1 MVQRVLVTGG
11 GGFIG
16 SHLVDHQ
23 LALGRQVT
31 VIDTC
36 LDRLGPR
43 QGVAGLNLVEGDIR
57 NTDLL
62 ESLVPGTDV
71 VFHLASAHLEVTRGD
86 DFFQQ
91 INVTAARNLALI
103 AAREGVQ
110 RFVHC
115 SSVGVY
121 GPLAQ
126 VPADEDTPCQ
136 PDIAYE
142 VTKLEG
148 ERAVLAVAREEKLPT
163 VVLRPAWV
171 YGPGCPRTLKVFRAL
186 RKKRF
191 FMVGKGR
198 NLRHPV
204 FIDDMLQAFELA
216 ATRGGIDGQVFIIAA
231 DEYVTLEKL
240 IRAILQVEDSDF
252 KPVSVPLAAMIP
264 VCYLVES
271 LAKVLRREP
280 PFSSRSLKFF
290 TENSAFSI
298 EKAVQQLGYTP
309 RVDLMTGLEKTRNV
323 IYASSP
329 A

>member
-57 NTDLL
+57 DTGLL
-62 ESLVPGTDV
+62 ESLIPGTDV

-171 YGPGCPRTLKVFRAL
+171 YGPGCPRTLKLFRAL

-252 KPVSVPLAAMIP
+252 KPVSVPLAVMIP

-271 LAKVLRREP
+271 MAKVLRREP

-290 TENSAFSI
+290 TENSAFRI
-298 EKAVQQLGYTP
+298 EKAMQQLGYTP
-309 RVDLMTGLEKTRNV
+309 RVDLITGLEKTRNV
-323 IYASSP
+323 IYSSSP